1 MSIAR
6 LLALVSRAPK
16 AAASAVPAVASVTV
30 DSVLADLSKG
40 IARLDKLAE
49 QKAAKAERL
58 DADAAA
64 LVEKADAARFESAR
78 AERVAD
84 RLAQLLA

>member
-6 LLALVSRAPK
+6 LLALVSP
-16 AAASAVPAVASVTV
+16 ASA
-30 DSVLADLSKG
+30 DSILADLSKG

-49 QKAAKAERL
+49 RKAAESDRLSEQAAEMLTRSN
-58 DADAAA
+58 DAAA
-64 LVEKADAARFESAR
+64 ESAR

-84 RLAQLLA
+84 KLAQLLA